1 MKIKSFLTL
10 LGLVLVS
17 FGATPKL
24 AAQSINV
31 LHNFTGAADG
41 SNPGGVLSNG
51 GNLIGTTMA
60 GGAAASGTLYAFST
74 NGGGLTLLHSFTN
87 TPDGAQPNEVIFSS
101 NYLYGTTRSGGTN
114 SWGTVFKVSTSG
126 TGYKLLHVFTNT
138 PDGVEPLAGLAT
150 DGNFLFGAT
159 TLGGNGSGAGMLFRM
174 DTNGG
179 GYTVLHTFTNT
190 PDGANPYATL
200 ALNGSVLYGT
210 TFNGGMYGRGSVF
223 SINTNGTGYSVIY
236 SFSNAPDGAFPVGK
250 LLVVSN
256 VIYGTSSSGGSLAY
270 WGTIFKLSTNGSN
283 FSILHNFSGP
293 TVPATSSDGG
303 VPKAGLLFNNGLLYG
318 VTSSGGSGN
327 EGTIFQINTNG
338 NGFTTLYSF
347 TPTVNNTNGDG
358 AISLVNL
365 VLNGNALAG
374 ACNYGGSATN
384 GTLFN
389 LTFSPTITAQPQ
401 NVTVQSGGSASF
413 SVTASDNGPL
423 SYQWYFNT
431 NTLLAGQTNSTLSFA
446 SATNNN
452 GGAYT
457 VSIADNFGAVTSS
470 PAVLTVTAGATPPT
484 ITAQPQPFTV
494 TNGFTASFSVT
505 ANGQSLFYQWYFNT
519 NTLLTGQ
526 TSSTLVFTANSGSA
540 GYYSVVV
547 TNTGG
552 AVTSSAALLTVVP
565 AITKPAIT
573 TQPTSQSVTNGLT
586 ANFSVAATGST
597 PLNYQWYFNNNTGN
611 PNLLGSGL
619 AGQAG
624 STLNFTVATNNAGYY
639 TVIVTNAGGN
649 ATSSPA
655 LLTVI
660 VPVVNA
666 KPQILAQPQA
676 LTVTNGDTANFS
688 VIATNGSLVYQWY
701 FNTNNLLV
709 NQTNRSLV
717 ITGAATANAGTYS
730 VVVTNSIGSVTS
742 SLATLT
748 VYSNTLPIITQEP
761 PNVTITNGGNAYI
774 SVTAVGLPTLRY
786 QWYFNTNGGSSGT
799 LLAGQTNSFRS
810 FTAATNSSGNYYFV
824 VITNALGKATS
835 SPPALL
841 TVVSASSPLITQQPA
856 SQTITNGNP
865 VSFTAAA
872 TGPGTLSYQWF
883 FQTNVL
889 IAGATSPTL
898 AFATANQPGAYSM
911 KVTSG
916 AYSATS
922 SPAQLTVIGR
932 PIMVSANFDPASGS
946 YAFSFVDLAGSTN
959 RLLASTNLSS
969 AIYWHAIATN
979 VMATNALWFV
989 TDTNSA
995 KTNKAR
1001 FYRFSTP

>member
-1 MKIKSFLTL
+1 MLS
-10 LGLVLVS
+10 GLVLIGL
-17 FGATPKL
+17 GATPRL

-31 LHNFTGAADG
+31 LHNFSGAADG

-60 GGAAASGTLYAFST
+60 GGINASGTLYAFSPT
-74 NGGGLTLLHSFTN
+74 GGGLTLLHSFTN
-87 TPDGAQPNEVIFSS
+87 TPDGAQPNEVLFSS
-101 NYLYGTTRSGGTN
+101 NYLYGTTRSGGSN
-114 SWGTVFKVSTSG
+114 NWGTVFKVSTNG
-126 TGYKLLHVFTNT
+126 TAYKLLHVFTNT

-150 DGNFLFGAT
+150 DGTFLFGAT
-159 TLGGNGSGAGMLFRM
+159 TLGGTSAGAGMLFRM

-200 ALNGSVLYGT
+200 TLNGTMLYGT
-210 TFNGGMYGRGSVF
+210 TFNGGVYGRGSVF
-223 SINTNGTGYSVIY
+223 AINTNGTGYAVIY
-236 SFSNAPDGAFPVGK
+236 SFSNSPDAGFPEGK

-256 VIYGTSSSGGSLAY
+256 VIYGTSSSGGSSVY
-270 WGTIFKLSTNGSN
+270 WGTIFKLSTNGN
-283 FSILHNFSGP
+283 NYSILHSFIGP
-293 TVPATSSDGG
+293 TVPATNSDGG
-303 VPKAGLLFNNGLLYG
+303 VPKAGLLFNGGLLYG
-318 VTSSGGSGN
+318 VTSSGGGGN
-327 EGTIFQINTNG
+327 DGTIFQISTNG
-338 NGFTTLYSF
+338 NGFTTLYNF
-347 TPTVNNTNGDG
+347 TPTSNNTNSDG
-358 AISLVNL
+358 AIPQVGL
-365 VLNGNALAG
+365 VLNGNALSG
-374 ACNYGGSATN
+374 TCDYGGSATN

-389 LTFSPTITAQPQ
+389 LIFSPTITAQPQ
-401 NVTVQSGGSASF
+401 NVTVQNGGTATF
-413 SVTASDNGPL
+413 SVTAVDTSAL
-423 SYQWYFNT
+423 RYQWYFNT

-452 GGAYT
+452 AGAYT
-457 VSIADNFGAVTSS
+457 VAVADNFGAVTSS

-484 ITAQPQPFTV
+484 ISAQPQPLTV

-526 TSSTLVFTANSGSA
+526 TGSTLAFTANSGSA
-540 GYYSVVV
+540 GYYSVII

-565 AITKPAIT
+565 AIMKPMIT
-573 TQPTSQSVTNGLT
+573 VQPQSQSVTNGLT
-586 ANFSVAATGST
+586 ASFSVTATGST
-597 PLNYQWYFNNNTGN
+597 PLNYQWYFNSNTGN

-619 AGQAG
+619 AGQTG
-624 STLNFTVATNNAGYY
+624 SALSFTANSNNAGYY
-639 TVIVTNAGGN
+639 SVIVTNAGGA

-660 VPVVNA
+660 PVYVSSI
-666 KPQILAQPQA
+666 PQILTQPQG
-676 LTVTNGDTANFS
+676 LNVTNGDTANFS
-688 VIATNGSLVYQWY
+688 VVATNGNLAYQWY
-701 FNTNNLLV
+701 FNTNNLLA
-709 NQTNRSLV
+709 NQTNSSLA
-717 ITGAATANAGTYS
+717 IAGTATANAGTYS
-730 VVVTNSIGSVTS
+730 VVVTNNVGSVTS

-761 PNVTITNGGNAYI
+761 QNVTITNGGTAYL
-774 SVTAVGLPTLRY
+774 SATVVGLPPLRY

-799 LLAGQTNSFRS
+799 LLAGQTNNFRS
-810 FTAATNSSGNYYFV
+810 FTAATNASGNYYFV
-824 VITNALGKATS
+824 VITNTLGKATS

-841 TVVSASSPLITQQPA
+841 TVTSGSSIAISLQPI

-872 TGPGTLSYQWF
+872 IGSGTLSYQWF

-898 AFATANQPGAYSM
+898 AFATANQPGAYSLR
-911 KVTSG
+911 VTNG
-916 AYSATS
+916 ASSVTS

-932 PIMVSANFDPASGS
+932 PIMVSANFDAASGS
-946 YAFSFVDLAGSTN
+946 YTFSFVNLAGSTN
-959 RLLASTNLSS
+959 RLWASTNLAS
-969 AIYWHAIATN
+969 ATFWRAIATN